1 MAWRGAEEQVLVGPR
16 PPTIRPPSARG
27 QGVSGSILL
36 GFAVMPR
43 LSAPVS
49 GAPAKDILNLKSFL
63 KVCKTGHSP
72 NARVLGLDMQPS

>member
-1 MAWRGAEEQVLVGPR
+1 MAWRGGAGAGR
-16 PPTIRPPSARG
+16 PQTPTIRPPSARG

-36 GFAVMPR
+36 GFALMPR

-63 KVCKTGHSP
+63 KVRKTGYSP
-72 NARVLGLDMQPS
+72 NTRVLGLEMPPS